1 MTSTERDLEQNF
13 IGKLLNFKYNYRE
26 DIRDRASLESN
37 FREKFEALNRVRLT
51 DGEFS
56 RLLDEI
62 TTPDVFAAART
73 LRQINAFT
81 RDDGTPLNY
90 T

>member
-13 IGKLLNFKYNYRE
+13 IGKLLNLKYDYRE

-51 DGEFS
+51 GGEFS

-62 TTPDVFAAART
+62 ITPDVFAAART
-73 LRQINAFT
+73 LRQINALT

>member
-13 IGKLLNFKYNYRE
+13 IGKLLNFKYDYRE

-51 DGEFS
+51 GGD
-56 RLLDEI
+56 
-62 TTPDVFAAART
+62 T
-73 LRQINAFT
+73 
-81 RDDGTPLNY
+81 
-90 T
+90 